1 MAWGVHRTDRRETL
15 PPDWP
20 ARRAM
25 TFERDGYRC
34 VHVRED
40 TGTRCA
46 ETTNL
51 ECDHINDRGDHSLEN
66 LRTLCRYHHAK
77 RSGGQ
82 GGSAAAVR
90 QRKKFR
96 RPEETRKVSP
106 GPSLP
111 PWMRRCDGRQDTEAI

>member
-20 ARRAM
+20 ARRAK
-25 TFERDGYRC
+25 TFARDGYQC
-34 VHVRED
+34 IHVRSD
-40 TGTRCA
+40 NGLRCT

-51 ECDHINDRGDHSLEN
+51 ECDHIGDRGDHSLDN

-82 GGSAAAVR
+82 GGAAAAAR
-90 QRKKFR
+90 KRKKFS
-96 RPEETRKVSP
+96 RPVEEIPLPTEKR
-106 GPSLP
+106 LP
-111 PWMRRCDGRQDTEAI
+111 PWMKEV

>member
-20 ARRAM
+20 ARRAS
-25 TFERDGYRC
+25 TFARDGYQC

-40 TGTRCA
+40 NEQRCT

-51 ECDHINDRGDHSLEN
+51 ECDHIGDRGDHSLDN

-82 GGSAAAVR
+82 GGVASATR
-90 QRKKFR
+90 KRKKYT
-96 RPEETRKVSP
+96 RPAEEHPPLPAVL
-106 GPSLP
+106 SLP
-111 PWMRRCDGRQDTEAI
+111 PWMKEV